1 MAGRRNPL
9 MYKLVKFTDWY
20 IDSIYIQSFCVMTE
34 DGYDEF
40 DKLLAKAQKIVE
52 EKDVRIRLPYADGH
66 FVYHDVPELC
76 ESLEIR
82 DITEQQAKA
91 VTEVHRCIV
100 QEYACQEPHP
110 DTQGQY

>member
-1 MAGRRNPL
+1 

-82 DITEQQAKA
+82 DITEQQANEIENLFG
-91 VTEVHRCIV
+91 V
-100 QEYACQEPHP
+100 EYGWFPWESLLNWLDWFEEEAGEEE
-110 DTQGQY
+110 

>member
-1 MAGRRNPL
+1 

-82 DITEQQAKA
+82 DITEQQANEIENLFG
-91 VTEVHRCIV
+91 V
-100 QEYACQEPHP
+100 EYGWFPWEPLLNWL
-110 DTQGQY
+110 DWFEEEAGEEE